1 MAKAKNKNTNSG
13 VIIKSVQYSIVTKIV
28 NFDPNKFSSKTIIVD
43 GKAAVL
49 LKGRVYTEIKA

>member
-1 MAKAKNKNTNSG
+1 MSKEANKKTNRG
-13 VIIKSVQYSIVTKIV
+13 VIVKNMQYSIITKVV

-43 GKAAVL
+43 GKAAIL